1 MKGICLLVAALL
13 LCSALVKAQHLQLT
27 DTKFYCNGH
36 EEPFGALFDVVQ
48 THDGGFLFGGNTLD
62 SGGGII
68 PVCTSHWR
76 HAIMGRLD
84 SLGNVVWI
92 KNMCEVG
99 LNPASVCETPDGGF
113 ATTAGPPDTSPLGML
128 IFRYDSAG
136 NLLWQKNY
144 GRNAVSGTNQIIITP
159 DNGFLLYGI
168 AYGKDSDIKVNYQWP
183 PITFQPDDWILMKLD
198 SLGNKQWVRT
208 LGTSGD
214 EEEAA
219 VLICDGQN
227 YYLIGSTA
235 SKDHD
240 CADVANFPG
249 PGLSTYII
257 KLDSAG
263 NVLWSRANHGG
274 IITKVMYD
282 ERDHSIMITGRS
294 NGGNSTTLTGGHGY
308 DDMFLMKLDTAA
320 HFKWGK
326 LYGTAYDDQALG
338 LCKGPDGGYLLAG
351 TSTNN
356 ISTIYKGMIVVT
368 DSNGNALE
376 TKFVS
381 GDYSGLFYNN
391 IFPSRGGYAVL
402 GIAAS
407 THLNEGNG
415 WNCRSSFQIGSG
427 AIILSRLQLWPA
439 GVPPVAGQQP
449 AFRLA
454 PNPARDG
461 FRIRFE
467 GPHAAGALMCSNSS
481 GQAVW
486 QQKVAAGTST
496 LAISS
501 ADWPSGNYLV
511 CWQPEGGVPA
521 CEKLSVN

>member
-1 MKGICLLVAALL
+1 MKRIAILAAGLL
-13 LCSALVKAQHLQLT
+13 LSSALVQAQHLQLT

-36 EEPFGALFDVVQ
+36 EEPFGALFDAVQ

-99 LNPASVCETPDGGF
+99 LNPQSLCETPDGGF
-113 ATTAGPPDTSPLGML
+113 ATMAGPPDTSPLGML

-144 GRNAVSGTNQIIITP
+144 GRNANCGDGQMISTP
-159 DNGFLLYGI
+159 DHGFLILGYAKGI
-168 AYGKDSDIKVNYQWP
+168 DSDIKVNYQWP
-183 PITFQPDDWILMKLD
+183 PITFQPFDWILMKLD

-214 EEEAA
+214 EEDAA
-219 VLICDGQN
+219 ILVCNGHN
-227 YYLIGSTA
+227 YYLIGSTV

-240 CADVANFPG
+240 CADVTNFPG
-249 PGLSTYII
+249 PGFSMYTI

-274 IITKVMYD
+274 IINKVMYD
-282 ERDHSIMITGRS
+282 DRDHSILVIGRGGADGVYFK
-294 NGGNSTTLTGGHGY
+294 NGFGY

-326 LYGTAYDDQALG
+326 LYGRQYNDQALG
-338 LCKGPDGGYLLAG
+338 LCKGPNGGYLLAG
-351 TSTNN
+351 ESFRNG
-356 ISTIYKGMIVVT
+356 TIVDGMLVVT
-368 DSNGNALE
+368 DSNCNALE
-376 TKFVS
+376 TKIIT
-381 GDYSGLFYNN
+381 GDVTGLSYNG
-391 IFPSRGGYAVL
+391 IFPSNSGFAAI
-402 GIAAS
+402 GITAAS
-407 THLNEGNG
+407 HLSEGNG
-415 WNCRSSFQIGSG
+415 WNCGFKSSG

-439 GVPPVAGQQP
+439 GVPPVAGQQQV
-449 AFRLA
+449 FQLA

-467 GPHAAGALMCSNSS
+467 GSHPAGMLTCSNSN
-481 GQAVW
+481 GQSVW
-486 QQKVAAGTST
+486 QQKVAAGVAALS
-496 LAISS
+496 ISS
-501 ADWPSGNYLV
+501 ADWPRGHYLI

-521 CEKLSVN
+521 CEKLTVH